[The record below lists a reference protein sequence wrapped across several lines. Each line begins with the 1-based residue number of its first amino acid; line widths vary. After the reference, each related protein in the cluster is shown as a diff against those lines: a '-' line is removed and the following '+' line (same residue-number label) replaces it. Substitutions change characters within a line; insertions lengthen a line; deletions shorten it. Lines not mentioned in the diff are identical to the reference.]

1 LLRPDE
7 QLLDVLA
14 RRLGKA
20 RAANA
25 LREAGCELGLP
36 EGDFT
41 SPVCAAYSLLKIN
54 FQADEVSRL
63 LSWQEFERLAGALLR
78 VSGYE
83 VRNDVHLR
91 RPRAQIDVVATGLS
105 MTLSIDCKHYRREQG
120 PSTLEKVA
128 LAQLRRSALL
138 RKATNDP
145 RPIASMILSMSEPEG
160 RFVRG
165 VAVVPIRT
173 LQNFLNSLDSYQEL
187 LELR

>member
-20 RAANA
+20 RAGNA

-36 EGDFT
+36 EGDFA
-41 SPVCAAYSLLKIN
+41 SPVCAAYFLLKIN